1 MTEMEF
7 VVLYRKSAIMGG
19 DNIPRRPPIWAC
31 SCGCKRFRKV
41 NPDWTV
47 APVKVKLLKN
57 IKPAPA
63 SVINWESDG
72 TIAALESRDY
82 DSVKH
87 YRVEITTEF
96 DEHETLTVTAVSE
109 KDAEETAKSIVEKG
123 VLGLEGFVCKSVE
136 AFEIKD

>member
-1 MTEMEF
+1 MEEWEF
-7 VVLYRKSAIMGG
+7 LMQYRKAAIMGG

-31 SCGCKRFRKV
+31 TARCKRFRKV
-41 NPDWTV
+41 NPDGTD

-57 IKPAPA
+57 VRPYPA
-63 SVINWESDG
+63 SVIDWESDK
-72 TIAALESRDY
+72 TIEALRSGDHSRI
-82 DSVKH
+82 KH

-123 VLGLEGFVCKSVE
+123 VLGLMGSVCKSAD
-136 AFEIKD
+136 AFAIQ